1 MADNATNKAPDN
13 GTPIVVKDLTK
24 SFGSQKVLNGISF
37 QVQHAETLAV
47 LGRSGTGK
55 SVLLKLMIGL
65 QKPNSGSLCIH
76 GEEIPN
82 LSPQQIDELRKKMGF
97 LFQQGALYDSLT
109 VEENVTFPLSRH
121 TRLSESE
128 RKKRA
133 RELLHSVGMEGDGE
147 KMPSQISGGM
157 QKRVGLA
164 RALALDPD
172 ILLSDE
178 PTAGLDPITA
188 EEIGG
193 LIVEMK
199 KQRQMTSVVVTHDIH
214 QAKVFADRLVLIDQ
228 GHVVMEG
235 TFDDLQKSEDEF
247 VRRFLKDARC

>member
-1 MADNATNKAPDN
+1 MTRA
-13 GTPIVVKDLTK
+13 
-24 SFGSQKVLNGISF
+24 F
-37 QVQHAETLAV
+37 LA
-47 LGRSGTGK
+47 
-55 SVLLKLMIGL
+55 
-65 QKPNSGSLCIH
+65 
-76 GEEIPN
+76 
-82 LSPQQIDELRKKMGF
+82 SPQ
-97 LFQQGALYDSLT
+97 S
-109 VEENVTFPLSRH
+109 
-121 TRLSESE
+121 
-128 RKKRA
+128 
-133 RELLHSVGMEGDGE
+133 
-147 KMPSQISGGM
+147 
-157 QKRVGLA
+157 
-164 RALALDPD
+164 D

-228 GHVVMEG
+228 GHVVREG